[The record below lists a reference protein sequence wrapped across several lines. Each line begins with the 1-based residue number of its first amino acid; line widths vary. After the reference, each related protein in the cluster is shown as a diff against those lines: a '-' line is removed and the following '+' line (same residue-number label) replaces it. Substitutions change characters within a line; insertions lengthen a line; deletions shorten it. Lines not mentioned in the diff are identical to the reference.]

1 MSLTRVKKWVQVARK
16 DDILQHSS
24 ARGLLKPG
32 VRRREFWAWASLDF
46 ANSGYTTVVLT
57 AVFNAYFVAFVM
69 QDAAHATLVW
79 TLVLSVSYLLVMV
92 SAPWLGAWA
101 DQYKAKRKLL
111 WLASLACI
119 LATALL
125 ASVGQG
131 QWLWAALLLVISN
144 LAYASHQDL
153 AAGYLFELAPEDK
166 LGRLSGYGW
175 AWGYLGGLVS
185 LVLALAWVQVLGI
198 ELSPAIAQVL
208 GLANPVTNQGLAT
221 EWAVG
226 GAMVLTALL
235 FALVGLPALMVLKDH
250 QPAQPQAQW
259 QGAWRRLVQG
269 WTRLGEGQPLRQ
281 LLVCIAVYQSGVAT
295 VITLAAIYAQQVMG
309 FSMAQTIALVLVV
322 NVTASIGAFLFGL
335 LQDRLGHKRSLALS
349 LVLWILMVLVAA
361 FSTNETGFWL
371 AANLAGLAM
380 GASQSGARAA
390 VAALSEPNRQAE
402 SFGYWGVAINLASVC
417 GPLCYGLTSWL
428 SGNNHRLAIAFTG
441 LFFLVG
447 LILLL
452 RIPFSQKASQRL
464 FQTPSE

>member
-1 MSLTRVKKWVQVARK
+1 M
-16 DDILQHSS
+16 QHSS
-24 ARGLLKPG
+24 AQGLLKPG
-32 VRRREFWAWASLDF
+32 VQRQEFWAWASLDF

-57 AVFNAYFVAFVM
+57 AVFNAYFVAVVM
-69 QDAAHATLVW
+69 QDAAHATLAW

-92 SAPWLGAWA
+92 TAPWLGAWA
-101 DQYKAKRKLL
+101 DQYQAKRKLL

-119 LATALL
+119 FATALL
-125 ASVGQG
+125 ASVGPG
-131 QWLWAALLLVISN
+131 QWLWAAALLVVSN

-153 AAGYLFELAPEDK
+153 AAGYLSELAPKEK

-175 AWGYLGGLVS
+175 AWGYLGGLLS
-185 LVLALAWVQVLGI
+185 LVMALAWVQFLGL
-198 ELSPAIAQVL
+198 ELSPFIAQAL
-208 GLANPVTNQGLAT
+208 GLPNPVTDQGLAI

-226 GAMVLTALL
+226 GAMLLTAFL
-235 FALVGLPALMVLKDH
+235 FALVGLPALLVLKDH

-259 QGAWRRLVQG
+259 RGAWHRLVQG
-269 WTRLGEGQPLRQ
+269 WSGLAHGQPLRQ

-309 FSMAQTIALVLVV
+309 FSMAQTIVLVLVV
-322 NVTASIGAFLFGL
+322 NVTASLGAFLFGL
-335 LQDRLGHKRSLALS
+335 LQDRLGHRRSLALS

-361 FSTNETGFWL
+361 FSTTEPGFWL

-390 VAALSEPNRQAE
+390 VAALSEPDRQAE
-402 SFGYWGVAINLASVC
+402 SFGYWGVAVNLASVC

-428 SGNNHRLAIAFTG
+428 SGNNHRLAIALTG
-441 LFFLVG
+441 LFFIVG

-452 RIPFSQKASQRL
+452 RIPFSQADARPIPQAKK
-464 FQTPSE
+464 P

>member
-1 MSLTRVKKWVQVARK
+1 M
-16 DDILQHSS
+16 QHSS
-24 ARGLLKPG
+24 ARGLLKSG

-101 DQYKAKRKLL
+101 DQYQDKRKLL

-153 AAGYLFELAPEDK
+153 AAGYLFELAPEHK

-281 LLVCIAVYQSGVAT
+281 LLVCISVYQSGVAT

-349 LVLWILMVLVAA
+349 LVLWILMVSVAA
-361 FSTNETGFWL
+361 FSTTETGFWL

-441 LFFLVG
+441 LFFIVG

-452 RIPFSQKASQRL
+452 RIPFSQKASRRL

>member
-1 MSLTRVKKWVQVARK
+1 MSFGRVKKWVLLARK

-24 ARGLLKPG
+24 SQGLLKPG

-57 AVFNAYFVAFVM
+57 AVFNAYFVAVVM
-69 QDAAHATLVW
+69 QGAAHATLVW

-101 DQYKAKRKLL
+101 DQYQAKRKLL
-111 WLASLACI
+111 WLVSLACI

-125 ASVGQG
+125 ASVGEG
-131 QWLWAALLLVISN
+131 QWLWAAALLVISN

-153 AAGYLFELAPEDK
+153 AAGYLSELAPKEK

-175 AWGYLGGLVS
+175 AWGYLGGLLS
-185 LVLALAWVQVLGI
+185 LVMALAWVQFLGL
-198 ELSPAIAQVL
+198 ELSPFIAQLL
-208 GLANPVTNQGLAT
+208 GLVNPVIDQGLAT

-235 FALVGLPALMVLKDH
+235 FALVGLPALFVLKDH
-250 QPAQPQAQW
+250 QPAQPQAEW
-259 QGAWRRLVQG
+259 REAWRRLLQG
-269 WTRLGEGQPLRQ
+269 WSSLATGQPLRQ

-322 NVTASIGAFLFGL
+322 NVTASLGAFLFGL

-361 FSTNETGFWL
+361 FSTTEPGFWL

-390 VAALSEPNRQAE
+390 VAALSEPDRQAE
-402 SFGYWGVAINLASVC
+402 SFGYWGVAVNLASVC

-428 SGNNHRLAIAFTG
+428 SGNNHRLAIALTG
-441 LFFLVG
+441 LFFVAG

-452 RIPFSQKASQRL
+452 RIPFSQRAPERPL
-464 FQTPSE
+464 V

>member
-1 MSLTRVKKWVQVARK
+1 MSFGRVKKWVLLARK

-24 ARGLLKPG
+24 SQGLLKPG

-57 AVFNAYFVAFVM
+57 AVFNAYFVAVVM
-69 QDAAHATLVW
+69 QGAAHATLVW

-101 DQYKAKRKLL
+101 DQYQAKRKLL

-125 ASVGQG
+125 ASVGEG
-131 QWLWAALLLVISN
+131 QWLWAAALLVISN

-153 AAGYLFELAPEDK
+153 AAGYLSELAPKEK

-175 AWGYLGGLVS
+175 AWGYLGGLLS
-185 LVLALAWVQVLGI
+185 LVMALAWVQFLGL
-198 ELSPAIAQVL
+198 ELSPFIAQLL
-208 GLANPVTNQGLAT
+208 GLVNPVTDQGLAT

-235 FALVGLPALMVLKDH
+235 FALVGLPALFVLKDH
-250 QPAQPQAQW
+250 QPAQPQAEW
-259 QGAWRRLVQG
+259 RGAWRRLLQG
-269 WTRLGEGQPLRQ
+269 WSSLATGQPLRQ

-322 NVTASIGAFLFGL
+322 NVTASLGAFLFGL

-361 FSTNETGFWL
+361 FSTTEPGFWL

-390 VAALSEPNRQAE
+390 VAALSEPDRQAE
-402 SFGYWGVAINLASVC
+402 SFGYWGVAVNLASVC

-428 SGNNHRLAIAFTG
+428 SGNNHRLAIALTG
-441 LFFLVG
+441 LFFVAG

-452 RIPFSQKASQRL
+452 RIPFSQKAPERPL
-464 FQTPSE
+464 V

>member
-1 MSLTRVKKWVQVARK
+1 MSFGRVKKWVLLARK

-24 ARGLLKPG
+24 SQGLLKPG

-57 AVFNAYFVAFVM
+57 AVFNAYFVAVVM
-69 QDAAHATLVW
+69 QGAAHATLVW

-101 DQYKAKRKLL
+101 DQYQAKRKLL

-125 ASVGQG
+125 ASVGEG
-131 QWLWAALLLVISN
+131 QWLWAAALLVISN

-153 AAGYLFELAPEDK
+153 AAGYLSELAPQEK

-175 AWGYLGGLVS
+175 AWGYLGGLLS
-185 LVLALAWVQVLGI
+185 LVMALAWVQFLGL
-198 ELSPAIAQVL
+198 ELSPFIAQLL
-208 GLANPVTNQGLAT
+208 GLANPVTDQGLAT

-235 FALVGLPALMVLKDH
+235 FALVGLPALFVLKDH
-250 QPAQPQAQW
+250 QPAQPQAEW
-259 QGAWRRLVQG
+259 RGAWRRLAQG
-269 WTRLGEGQPLRQ
+269 WSSLSAGQPLRQ

-322 NVTASIGAFLFGL
+322 NVTASLGAFLFGL

-361 FSTNETGFWL
+361 FSTTEPGFWL

-390 VAALSEPNRQAE
+390 VAALSEPDRQAE
-402 SFGYWGVAINLASVC
+402 SFGYWGVAVNLASVC

-428 SGNNHRLAIAFTG
+428 SGNNHRLAIALTG
-441 LFFLVG
+441 LFFVAG

-452 RIPFSQKASQRL
+452 RIPFSQKAPERPL
-464 FQTPSE
+464 V

>member
-1 MSLTRVKKWVQVARK
+1 M
-16 DDILQHSS
+16 QHSS
-24 ARGLLKPG
+24 SQGLLKPG

-57 AVFNAYFVAFVM
+57 AVFNAYFVAVVM
-69 QDAAHATLVW
+69 QGAAHATLVW

-101 DQYKAKRKLL
+101 DQYQAKRKLL

-125 ASVGQG
+125 ASVGEG
-131 QWLWAALLLVISN
+131 QWLWAAALLVISN

-153 AAGYLFELAPEDK
+153 AAGYLSELAPKEK

-175 AWGYLGGLVS
+175 AWGYLGGLLS
-185 LVLALAWVQVLGI
+185 LVMALAWVQFLGL
-198 ELSPAIAQVL
+198 ELSPFIAQLL
-208 GLANPVTNQGLAT
+208 GLVNPVTDQGLAT
-221 EWAVG
+221 DWAVG

-235 FALVGLPALMVLKDH
+235 FALVGLPALFVLKDH
-250 QPAQPQAQW
+250 QPAQPQAEW
-259 QGAWRRLVQG
+259 RGAWRRLAQG
-269 WTRLGEGQPLRQ
+269 WSSLSAGQPLRQ

-322 NVTASIGAFLFGL
+322 NVTASLGAFLFGL

-361 FSTNETGFWL
+361 FSTTEPGFWL

-390 VAALSEPNRQAE
+390 VAALSEPDRQAE
-402 SFGYWGVAINLASVC
+402 SFGYWGVAVNLASVC

-428 SGNNHRLAIAFTG
+428 SGNNHRLAIALTG
-441 LFFLVG
+441 LFFVAG

-452 RIPFSQKASQRL
+452 RIPFSQKAPERPL
-464 FQTPSE
+464 V

>member
-131 QWLWAALLLVISN
+131 QWLWAALLLVTSN

>member
-1 MSLTRVKKWVQVARK
+1 M
-16 DDILQHSS
+16 QHSS
-24 ARGLLKPG
+24 SQGLLKPG

-57 AVFNAYFVAFVM
+57 AVFNAYFVAVVM
-69 QDAAHATLVW
+69 QGAAHATLVW

-101 DQYKAKRKLL
+101 DQYQAKRKLL

-125 ASVGQG
+125 ASVGEG
-131 QWLWAALLLVISN
+131 QWLWAAALLVISN

-153 AAGYLFELAPEDK
+153 AAGYLSELAPQEK

-175 AWGYLGGLVS
+175 AWGYLGGLLS
-185 LVLALAWVQVLGI
+185 LVMALAWVQFLGL
-198 ELSPAIAQVL
+198 ELSPFIAQLL
-208 GLANPVTNQGLAT
+208 GLANPVTDQGLAT

-235 FALVGLPALMVLKDH
+235 FALVGLPALFVLKDH
-250 QPAQPQAQW
+250 QPAQPQAEW
-259 QGAWRRLVQG
+259 RGAWRRLAQG
-269 WTRLGEGQPLRQ
+269 WSSLSAGQPLRQ

-322 NVTASIGAFLFGL
+322 NVTASLGAFLFGL

-361 FSTNETGFWL
+361 FSTTEPGFWL

-390 VAALSEPNRQAE
+390 VAALSEPDRQAE
-402 SFGYWGVAINLASVC
+402 SFGYWGVAVNLASVC

-428 SGNNHRLAIAFTG
+428 SGNNHRLAIALTG
-441 LFFLVG
+441 LFFVAG

-452 RIPFSQKASQRL
+452 RIPFSQKAPERPL
-464 FQTPSE
+464 V

>member
-1 MSLTRVKKWVQVARK
+1 MSFGRVKKWVLLARK

-24 ARGLLKPG
+24 SQGLLKPG

-57 AVFNAYFVAFVM
+57 AVFNAYFVAVVM
-69 QDAAHATLVW
+69 QGAAHATLVW

-101 DQYKAKRKLL
+101 DQYQAKRKLL

-119 LATALL
+119 LVTALL
-125 ASVGQG
+125 ASVGEG
-131 QWLWAALLLVISN
+131 QWLWAAALLVISN

-153 AAGYLFELAPEDK
+153 AAGYLSELAPKEK

-175 AWGYLGGLVS
+175 AWGYLGGLLS
-185 LVLALAWVQVLGI
+185 LVMALAWVQFLGL
-198 ELSPAIAQVL
+198 ELSPFIAQLL
-208 GLANPVTNQGLAT
+208 GLVNPVTDQGLAT

-235 FALVGLPALMVLKDH
+235 FALVGLPALFVLKDH
-250 QPAQPQAQW
+250 QPAQPQAEW
-259 QGAWRRLVQG
+259 RGAWRRLLQG
-269 WTRLGEGQPLRQ
+269 WSRLATGQPLRQ

-322 NVTASIGAFLFGL
+322 NITASLGAFLFGL

-361 FSTNETGFWL
+361 FSTTEPGFWL

-390 VAALSEPNRQAE
+390 VAALSEPDRQAE
-402 SFGYWGVAINLASVC
+402 SFGYWGVAVNLASVC

-428 SGNNHRLAIAFTG
+428 SDNNHRLAIALTG
-441 LFFLVG
+441 LFFVAG

-452 RIPFSQKASQRL
+452 RIPFSQK
-464 FQTPSE
+464 TPERPLV